1 MQQLNQKVVNLQPL
15 VLTTEILQRRKGF
28 DITMANYLILKKK
41 PSLNNNIY
49 TSSRNLS
56 SHNLQLDHISLST
69 ESLDEKDISDFIKDP
84 DIEMIAPEMPVSLI
98 KPFSSDKAETDTH
111 SNWGLDAIKVN
122 DSQYTGKGV
131 KVAILDTGIEK
142 SHSAFSGTKIT
153 EKDFTAEGNGDSN
166 GHGTHC
172 AGTIFGRDVNGVRIG
187 IAQGIECAF
196 IAKVLGE
203 NGSGASD
210 SLFKAMLWALECKSD
225 IISMSLGFDFPG
237 MVKYKV
243 DNGWPVEL
251 ATSTALESYRD
262 NLRMFDSLIKLSRSH
277 AGFGYHPLFVAAS
290 GNESRRDDDIKF
302 KISTS
307 LPACA
312 EGVISVAAACKV
324 AIEHYDIASFSNV
337 NVSLSAPGVDIISA
351 WPGNTLKTLDGTSMA
366 CPHVAGV
373 AALWWEE
380 RRQQRVT
387 PTAKNVTSQLYATAR
402 RNFLSSTTEYDYGQ
416 GLVTAP

>member
-1 MQQLNQKVVNLQPL
+1 
-15 VLTTEILQRRKGF
+15 
-28 DITMANYLILKKK
+28 MANYLILKKK

-69 ESLDEKDISDFIKDP
+69 ESLNEKEISDFIKDP

-98 KPFSSDKAETDTH
+98 KPFSSDKAETDPH
-111 SNWGLDAIKVN
+111 SNWGLDAIKAN

-203 NGSGASD
+203 NGGGASD

-225 IISMSLGFDFPG
+225 IISMSLGFDFREWL
-237 MVKYKV
+237 
-243 DNGWPVEL
+243 N
-251 ATSTALESYRD
+251 T
-262 NLRMFDSLIKLSRSH
+262 RS
-277 AGFGYHPLFVAAS
+277 
-290 GNESRRDDDIKF
+290 IM
-302 KISTS
+302 
-307 LPACA
+307 
-312 EGVISVAAACKV
+312 
-324 AIEHYDIASFSNV
+324 
-337 NVSLSAPGVDIISA
+337 
-351 WPGNTLKTLDGTSMA
+351 DG
-366 CPHVAGV
+366 
-373 AALWWEE
+373 L
-380 RRQQRVT
+380 
-387 PTAKNVTSQLYATAR
+387 
-402 RNFLSSTTEYDYGQ
+402 
-416 GLVTAP
+416 